1 MIIYA
6 PFSMKTDI
14 TLRQP
19 TIDFLSNYMINNTA
33 DVLISKDCTDSDYLY
48 EQAFCDIIKQYPK
61 DDLIIIE
68 QDVLPTDSIMADIKV
83 DNADLVENAY
93 QAISDTAFQEK
104 VNLIKEKNPLFNRQI
119 RNSIIYAFG
128 ICKIKNI
135 ILQRYLSDKNLG
147 ILPTQI
153 SWVQFYDIFYAWY
166 LGLSYNGKK
175 FAKQD
180 FTLISYLNSEVAI
193 HNKL

>member
-68 QDVLPTDSIMADIKV
+68 QDVVPTDSIMSDVKA

-93 QAISDTAFQEK
+93 YSMSDTAFQER
-104 VNLIKEKNPLFNRQI
+104 VNLLKERNPLFDRQI
-119 RNSIIYAFG
+119 QNSVIYAFG

-135 ILQRYLSDKNLG
+135 VLQRYLSDKNSG
-147 ILPTQI
+147 ILPAQI

-166 LGLSYNGKK
+166 LGLAYNGKK

-180 FTLISYLNSEVAI
+180 FTPISYLNSEIAI
-193 HNKL
+193 HNKS